1 MRLLRDARPQVEA
14 LENDLAQAQ
23 ATGDYMKQQNN
34 AYRST
39 MPDERARIKK
49 MVDEGLVRGRAAWG
63 RNAPEDVLRFYPGS
77 YQRMREMM
85 GSWGTA

>member
-39 MPDERARIKK
+39 MPDTRARIKK
-49 MVDEGLVRGRAAWG
+49 MVDEGLFRGRGRDALG
-63 RNAPEDVLRFYPGS
+63 RNAPEDVMRFYPGS
-77 YQRMREMM
+77 YQRMREAM
-85 GSWGTA
+85 GS